1 MKIMTEQTLNE
12 YLDNTLTILNTKE
25 PSPEEIV
32 QIAVDVMET
41 IRYRAKERH
50 LEKIDN
56 IYDILLAKGL
66 DLNKHITEYI
76 FDDVIWIENTPVS
89 IMLMKKFLEH
99 GANPNLINP
108 CEMESVFNYVDFAI
122 GFDMFGVDTFMYNW
136 LLLIAYGGRDED
148 GLTELVMSEG
158 YDYEIF
164 KEIDNYGYYIEE
176 KETRYH
182 IAHFFDKRTNNEVAT
197 YEKHWNIS

>member
-1 MKIMTEQTLNE
+1 MTEQTLNE